1 MAIESKWVY
10 GIVFLIIGLIVGAG
24 LGYGLAPK
32 PTAAGTT
39 TVTVTSTHTTTK
51 TVTAAGEEIP
61 EKYRSIMAQL
71 PDYYPRD
78 YWKIIEAAEKEGE
91 VLVYSIMSAENW
103 APVIEE
109 FNKLYPFIKVT
120 TLDLGSYEVFDR
132 YLSEVAAGAPS
143 ADMIISAAPD
153 VFPEFIKENAM
164 TYVSPEAINYPTIFI
179 LDWKLYVF
187 DATPSLMVYNKML
200 LPADK
205 VPKGYADL
213 VRLINEDPDFWK
225 GKITTYDITK
235 SAFGSNMA
243 YFFIKRYGD
252 QAWQWLKEIA
262 KAEPVTYASS
272 GTMCEKIATG
282 EHLLGFFVSRMS
294 LWPRLQKAPEIYGY
308 IYPEE
313 GVVVAMRA
321 AMITKTAKHPNAA
334 KLLLDFI
341 LSKRGQIAWS
351 KGGFTPVR
359 PDIVNEVD
367 WSLEHLKREVGEDRI
382 IYWEWAP
389 EIRNPEFVKQF
400 HDKYM
405 AVLRGGG

>member
-1 MAIESKWVY
+1 M
-10 GIVFLIIGLIVGAG
+10 
-24 LGYGLAPK
+24 
-32 PTAAGTT
+32 TA
-39 TVTVTSTHTTTK
+39 TVTK
-51 TVTAAGEEIP
+51 TVTAPGTPAPAEEIP
-61 EKYRSIMAQL
+61 EKYRKIMEQL
-71 PDYYPRD
+71 PDYYPSD
-78 YWKIIEAAEKEGE
+78 YWKIIAAAEKEGE

-132 YLSEVAAGAPS
+132 YLSEVAAGTPS

-153 VFPEFIKENAM
+153 VFPNFIKDHAM
-164 TYVSPEAINYPTIFI
+164 KYVSPEAQFYPTVFI

-200 LPADK
+200 LPEDK
-205 VPKGYADL
+205 VPRGYKHLAE
-213 VRLINEDPDFWK
+213 LIKSDPEFWK
-225 GKITTYDITK
+225 GKITTYDIRK

-252 QAWQWLKEIA
+252 QAWQWFKDISLA
-262 KAEPVTYASS
+262 KPVTYASS
-272 GTMCEKIATG
+272 GTMCEKIASG

-294 LWPRLQKAPEIYGY
+294 LWPRMKKAPEIYGV

-321 AMITKTAKHPNAA
+321 AMITKDAPHPNAA

-359 PDIVNEVD
+359 PDIVDEVD
-367 WSLEHLKREVGEDRI
+367 WSLEHLKRIVGEDKI
-382 IYWEWAP
+382 ITWEWAP
-389 EIRNPEFVKQF
+389 EIRDKEFVKAF
-400 HDKYM
+400 HERYM
-405 AVLRGGG
+405 SVITGEG

>member
-1 MAIESKWVY
+1 MIVKNKWVY
-10 GIVFLIIGLIVGAG
+10 AIVFLIIGLIVGAG
-24 LGYGLAPK
+24 AGYFAAPK
-32 PTAAGTT
+32 PQQVVTA
-39 TVTVTSTHTTTK
+39 TVTSTVTSTETI
-51 TVTAAGEEIP
+51 TVTAAAEEIP
-61 EKYRSIMAQL
+61 EKYRSIMEQL
-71 PDYYPRD
+71 PDYYPSD

-153 VFPEFIKENAM
+153 VFPVFIKEHALK
-164 TYVSPEAINYPTIFI
+164 YVSPEAINYPTVFI

-187 DATPSLMVYNKML
+187 DATPSLIVYNKML
-200 LPADK
+200 LPPEK

-213 VRLINEDPDFWK
+213 VKLINEDPSFWD
-225 GKITTYDITK
+225 GKITTYDIKK

-243 YFFIKRYGD
+243 YFFVKRYGD
-252 QAWQWLKEIA
+252 QAWQWFSEIA
-262 KAEPVTYASS
+262 KAHPVTYASS

-308 IYPEE
+308 VYPEE

-321 AMITKTAKHPNAA
+321 AMITKTAPHPNAA

-341 LSKRGQIAWS
+341 LSKKGQIAWS
-351 KGGFTPVR
+351 KGGFTPIR
-359 PDIVNEVD
+359 PDIVGEVE
-367 WSLEHLKREVGEDRI
+367 WSLEHLKREVGEDKI

-389 EIRNPEFVKQF
+389 EIRDPEFIAQF
-400 HDKYM
+400 HDRYM
-405 AVLRGGG
+405 SVLTGG